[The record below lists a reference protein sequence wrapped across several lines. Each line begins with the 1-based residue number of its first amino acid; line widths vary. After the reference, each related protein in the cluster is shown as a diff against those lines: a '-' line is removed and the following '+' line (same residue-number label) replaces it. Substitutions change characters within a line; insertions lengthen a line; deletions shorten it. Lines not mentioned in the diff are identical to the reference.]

1 MGLPIPLHV
10 EGDPPMYATFV
21 CTTHNTYFRWKDS
34 LHLLTIGI
42 QQAKLTRK
50 CMEIPVPSLY
60 SMTFNKRE
68 LTYDMT
74 GPVNISLPAQVIGT
88 DNRVLQATQQL
99 SSEFPFNIDYNSG
112 DTIGIGKALDLFP
125 LKIC

>member
-1 MGLPIPLHV
+1 
-10 EGDPPMYATFV
+10 
-21 CTTHNTYFRWKDS
+21 
-34 LHLLTIGI
+34 
-42 QQAKLTRK
+42 
-50 CMEIPVPSLY
+50 
-60 SMTFNKRE
+60 MTFNKRE

-74 GPVNISLPAQVIGT
+74 GPVNISLPAQLIGT